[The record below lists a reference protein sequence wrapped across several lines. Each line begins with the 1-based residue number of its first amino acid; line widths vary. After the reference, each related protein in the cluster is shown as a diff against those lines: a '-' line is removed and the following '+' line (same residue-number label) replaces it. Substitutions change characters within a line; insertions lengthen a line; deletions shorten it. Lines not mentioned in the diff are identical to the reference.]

1 MGMLFDVDS
10 YTNLGD
16 RECNEDSVYLG
27 ENGTG
32 ERLFIVADG
41 LGGHGGGDIASDIV
55 VKTLAKR
62 FRNGGFDIKEA
73 IDTANADIL
82 VFQKEAMKK
91 CKSTI
96 AAVYIKDDELIAAH
110 VGDSRI
116 YAFADGQIV
125 YQSQDHSASQLAVT
139 LGEITPDQIRGHSD
153 RNILTKALGAA
164 ESVKADIDSIP
175 AADIDAVLLCTDGFW
190 ECVTEDDMLFA
201 LSTTE
206 SAGDWLVKMIAVQ
219 RNAAVNGDKDNNS
232 AVVLRKGDVR

>member
-1 MGMLFDVDS
+1 MLFDVDC

-27 ENGTG
+27 ENNTG
-32 ERLFIVADG
+32 ERLFLVADG

-55 VKTLAKR
+55 AKTLAKR
-62 FRNGGFDIKEA
+62 FRKKDFDIKESIA
-73 IDTANADIL
+73 AANEDIL
-82 VFQKEAMKK
+82 AFQQEAMKK
-91 CKSTI
+91 CKSTV
-96 AAVYIKDDELIAAH
+96 AAVYVKSDELVAAH

-116 YAFADGQIV
+116 YMFSDGKIV

-139 LGEITPDQIRGHSD
+139 MGEITPEQMRGHSD

-175 AADIDAVLLCTDGFW
+175 VADIDAVLLCTDGFW
-190 ECVTEDDMLFA
+190 EYVTEDDMLFA
-201 LSTTE
+201 LNSTD

-219 RNAAVNGDKDNNS
+219 RKADAYGDKDNNS
-232 AVVLRKGDVR
+232 AIVLRKGDA